1 MFLVSGG
8 DCGSIYVRYSGIAEQ
23 TRQVAPRLAPKPQ
36 AMG

>member
-8 DCGSIYVRYSGIAEQ
+8 NCGSFYVRDSGVAEQ
-23 TRQVAPRLAPKPQ
+23 TRQGTPRLAPKPQ